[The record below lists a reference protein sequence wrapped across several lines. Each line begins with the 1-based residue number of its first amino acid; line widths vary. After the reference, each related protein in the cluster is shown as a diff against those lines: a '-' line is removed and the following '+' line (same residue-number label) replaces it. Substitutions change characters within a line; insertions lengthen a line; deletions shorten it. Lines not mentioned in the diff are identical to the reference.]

1 MVKLLAHLSPKENSI
16 EKYFLLLFWGL
27 ETIQISRYSQA
38 ILTWSILFPC
48 WQNISQCIL
57 TPFVKKIYL
66 LERHSDWGWGREQS
80 KEIFQLLFHFPSCN
94 SQDWTREK
102 LKAWNSTWETPY
114 LGPCKLV
121 STSRYMNCSF
131 ILALWFS

>member
-27 ETIQISRYSQA
+27 ETIQVSRHSQA
-38 ILTWSILFPC
+38 ILTWSSLFPC

-66 LERHSDWGWGREQS
+66 PERQSDLGVGERSIKRNLSFAVSLSKLQQPGLDQEKAKCLELNLG
-80 KEIFQLLFHFPSCN
+80 N
-94 SQDWTREK
+94 SI
-102 LKAWNSTWETPY
+102 

-121 STSRYMNCSF
+121 STSRYMNCGF